1 MYMFILILKKR
12 KEVLILWEKL
22 KSNLKKKYY

>member
-1 MYMFILILKKR
+1 MYMFILVLKIR